1 METDSAQPPA
11 NKLRALLILGRVSN
25 LPTVWSN
32 CLAAWW
38 LAGGGAWDRFLLLC
52 IGATLVY
59 LGGMYLND
67 ACDVEWDREHRNER
81 PIPTGAV
88 GEKEVWIWTMGL
100 LSAGTFSFFAFGRMS
115 SIYAV
120 LLLLS
125 VVLYNTFHKRISWSP
140 ILMALCRF
148 FLFLAAGAAADGTGD
163 PESWGLV
170 VWTALV
176 LGLYIVGLTYVAKHE
191 SIPGVLRYW
200 PCILLASPIVLATI
214 INAGEYRFVGAA
226 FSIVMGAWSIWC
238 VTHTLGG
245 RRPQIGRTVSG
256 LLAGIVLVDALAVVG
271 GLAEHEPWLAG
282 AFAVLFGMA
291 LLFQRFIPAT

>member
-1 METDSAQPPA
+1 MDSEPAQRPA
-11 NKLRALLILGRVSN
+11 KLRALLVLGRVSN

-38 LAGGGAWDRFLLLC
+38 LAGGGPWDRFALLC
-52 IGATLVY
+52 VGATLVY

-67 ACDVEWDREHRNER
+67 ACDVEWDRAHRNER

-88 GEKEVWIWTMGL
+88 GEREVWFWTMGL
-100 LSAGTFSFFAFGRMS
+100 LSAGTLSFLAFGIMS
-115 SIYAV
+115 AFYAV
-120 LLLLS
+120 ALLFS
-125 VVLYNTFHKRISWSP
+125 VVLYNAFHKHISWSP
-140 ILMALCRF
+140 VLMALCRL

-163 PESWGLV
+163 PREWGLV

-200 PCILLASPIVLATI
+200 PCILLAAPVVLATI
-214 INAGEYRFVGAA
+214 VNAGQYRVHGAG
-226 FSIVMGAWSIWC
+226 FSLAMGGWTIWC
-238 VTHTLGG
+238 VSHTLGG

-271 GLAEHEPWLAG
+271 GLADREPWLAG
-282 AFAVLFGMA
+282 VFAGLFGAA

>member
-1 METDSAQPPA
+1 MEAESTPSPG
-11 NKLRALLILGRVSN
+11 KLRALLILGRVSN

-38 LAGGGAWDRFLLLC
+38 LAGGGPWDRFALLC
-52 IGATLVY
+52 VGATLVY

-67 ACDVEWDREHRNER
+67 ACDVEWDRAHRNER

-88 GEKEVWIWTMGL
+88 GEKEVWFWTMGL
-100 LSAGTFSFFAFGRMS
+100 LSAGTFSFLAFGRMS
-115 SIYAV
+115 MVYAV

-125 VVLYNTFHKRISWSP
+125 VVLYNAFHKRISWSP
-140 ILMALCRF
+140 VLMAFCRV
-148 FLFLAAGAAADGTGD
+148 FLFLAAGSAAEGTGD

-170 VWTALV
+170 VWTAIV

-200 PCILLASPIVLATI
+200 PCILLAAPIVLATI
-214 INAGEYRFVGAA
+214 VNGGDHRFVGAGFA
-226 FSIVMGAWSIWC
+226 IVMGGWAIRC
-238 VTHTLGG
+238 VTHTFGG
-245 RRPQIGRTVSG
+245 RKPQIGRTVSG

-271 GLAEHEPWLAG
+271 GVAQGEPWLTGIFAG
-282 AFAVLFGMA
+282 LFGMA